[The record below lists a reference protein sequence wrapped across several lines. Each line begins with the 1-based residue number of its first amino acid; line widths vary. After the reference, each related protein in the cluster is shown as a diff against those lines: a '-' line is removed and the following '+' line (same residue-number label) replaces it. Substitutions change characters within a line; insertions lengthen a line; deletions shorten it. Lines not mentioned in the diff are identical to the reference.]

1 MIFNG
6 LVVHHLEFGL
16 LLLYN
21 LTLSN
26 HYRFLVQTIFSA
38 RKYHGSALSSAAHF
52 WVLKLLR
59 RPVTTNKTVMRSHHD
74 YRGGLPVVIKLF

>member
-1 MIFNG
+1 MGG
-6 LVVHHLEFGL
+6 LL

-38 RKYHGSALSSAAHF
+38 RKCHGSALSSAAHF

-59 RPVTTNKTVMRSHHD
+59 RPVTTIKYGQPYWNSVPLSCTRLLDTTSLTVQS
-74 YRGGLPVVIKLF
+74 L